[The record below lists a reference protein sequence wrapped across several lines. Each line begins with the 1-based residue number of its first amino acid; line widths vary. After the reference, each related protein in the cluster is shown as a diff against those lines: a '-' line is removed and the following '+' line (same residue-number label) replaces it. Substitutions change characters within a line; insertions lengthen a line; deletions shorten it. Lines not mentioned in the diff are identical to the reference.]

1 MAFYQS
7 ISDYYDFI
15 FPPSTKQRDFLGSE
29 LNGISGMVLLEAG
42 CGTGNLAFLL
52 AERGA
57 VVTGIDLDSEMILKA
72 RSKKPSDSNVEFENL
87 DILKMGGHF
96 PNPIFDGIVSFG
108 NTIVHLEDK
117 AEIKQF
123 LRNSLEA
130 LRPGGKVM
138 LQIINYDR
146 ILNQGINFLPTI
158 ENDKITFERYYDLD
172 ESDNRI
178 FFKTVLRVKEN
189 GLEIKNKVKLLP
201 LRKDELVSLID
212 EVGYRDVRFF
222 GNFDKDPLTEDSV
235 PLILSATK
243 PLR

>member
-15 FPPSTKQRDFLGSE
+15 FPPSAKQRDFLESE
-29 LNGISGMVLLEAG
+29 LNGVSGKVLLEAG

-57 VVTGIDLDSEMILKA
+57 EVTGIDLDSEMILKA
-72 RSKKPSDSNVEFENL
+72 RRKRPSDSDVVFENL
-87 DILKMGGHF
+87 DILKIGSHF
-96 PNPIFDGIVSFG
+96 PGSMFDGIVSFG

-117 AEIKQF
+117 GEIKQF
-123 LRNSLEA
+123 LKNSMDA
-130 LRPGGKVM
+130 LKPGGKII

-146 ILNQGINFLPTI
+146 ILNRGINFLPTI

-172 ESDNRI
+172 ESENRI
-178 FFKTVLRVKEN
+178 FFKTVLTVKEN

-201 LRKDELVSLID
+201 LRKDELASLID
-212 EVGYRDVRFF
+212 EVGYRDVCFF
-222 GNFDKDPLTEDSV
+222 GNFNGDSLTEDSM

-243 PLR
+243 PFS